1 MSGTNHKKT
10 VHSAFSILQNTPAA
24 RIVLRLTNLQLALN
38 DGNVPHLRRN
48 KFKTIFSARVVC
60 GPGVSFRLD
69 PLQLLS
75 MVKS

>member
-38 DGNVPHLRRN
+38 DGNVS
-48 KFKTIFSARVVC
+48 I
-60 GPGVSFRLD
+60 
-69 PLQLLS
+69 
-75 MVKS
+75 